1 MRKHA
6 RLFALLILTA
16 ASCTESP
23 PARTETDASVVS
35 EVCGVVVGE
44 PPLGQGEV
52 VAAGDDAPCTI
63 EFREV
68 IRLQS
73 RSDGISA
80 RVPATTGP
88 GGTYVTATYQP
99 GRVAV
104 WSPEG
109 ELIRVMGNGDGEG
122 PGEFWQAASMVVG
135 ADSVVNI
142 LPGLPHWHRYEWAGE
157 FIETIRAPAIGG
169 LGEARI
175 GPDGLLVATTQG
187 PEGARLVLWSP
198 GEEVR
203 IVDGFFNTNGFG
215 YGWISAS
222 PRTGLWSAVHSRYTI
237 RRHALP
243 SGSVDFEVHRRVDW
257 FRSSGPKFDESA
269 PVVFGL
275 NVDDR
280 GLLWVWTNVPDPDAP
295 SAPRPR
301 SSYSPD
307 DADRDV
313 VAGRYRDYVL
323 EVLSRDGE
331 VIASRRY
338 DRPQDVALGATADLW
353 VRTEADVLRSLTIVE
368 PILVRR

>member
-1 MRKHA
+1 M
-6 RLFALLILTA
+6 
-16 ASCTESP
+16 
-23 PARTETDASVVS
+23 
-35 EVCGVVVGE
+35 CGVVVGR
-44 PPLGQGEV
+44 PPIGQGEV
-52 VAAGDDAPCTI
+52 VAADDAAPCTI

-73 RSDGISA
+73 QSDGISA

-88 GGTYVTATYQP
+88 GGTYLTATYQP

-122 PGEFWQAASMVVG
+122 PGEFWHPTSMVVG

-142 LPGLPHWHRYEWAGE
+142 LPGLTHWHRYTWAGE
-157 FIETIRAPAIGG
+157 FVETIRAPVVGG
-169 LGEARI
+169 LSEAAI
-175 GPDGLLVATTQG
+175 GPDGLLVAKTQG
-187 PEGARLVLWSP
+187 PEGAQLVLWRP
-198 GEEVR
+198 GSEVR
-203 IVDGFFNTNGFG
+203 IVDGSFNTNGFG
-215 YGWISAS
+215 FGLISAS
-222 PRTGLWSAVHSRYTI
+222 PRAGIWSAVHSRYAV

-243 SGSVDFEVHRRVDW
+243 SGAVDFEVRRRVDW
-257 FRSSGPKFDESA
+257 FRPNGREFEESA
-269 PVVFGL
+269 PIVFGL

-295 SAPRPR
+295 SVPRPR
-301 SSYSPD
+301 SDSPD
-307 DADRDV
+307 GVDLDI
-313 VAGRYRDYVL
+313 AGRYRDYVL
-323 EVLSRDGE
+323 EVLSTGGN

-353 VRTEADVLRSLTIVE
+353 VRTEDDLLRSLTIVE

>member
-1 MRKHA
+1 M
-6 RLFALLILTA
+6 
-16 ASCTESP
+16 
-23 PARTETDASVVS
+23 
-35 EVCGVVVGE
+35 CGVVVGK
-44 PPLGQGEV
+44 PPVGQGAV
-52 VAAGDDAPCTI
+52 VEADGDAPCTI

-68 IRLQS
+68 TRLQS
-73 RSDGISA
+73 QSDGISA

-88 GGTYVTATYQP
+88 GGTYLTATYQP

-122 PGEFWQAASMVVG
+122 PGEFWQASSIVVG

-142 LPGLPHWHRYEWAGE
+142 LPGLPHWHRYDWAGG

-169 LGEARI
+169 LSDAGI
-175 GPDGLLVATTQG
+175 GPDGLLVAKTQG
-187 PEGARLVLWSP
+187 PEGALLVLWRP
-198 GEEVR
+198 GSEVR
-203 IVDGFFNTNGFG
+203 IVDGSFNTIGFG
-215 YGWISAS
+215 FGFVNAS
-222 PRTGLWSAVHSRYTI
+222 PSTGVWSAVHSRYAI

-243 SGSVDFEVHRRVDW
+243 SGAVDFEVRRRVDW
-257 FRSSGPKFDESA
+257 FRSSGPTFDESA
-269 PVVFGL
+269 PIVFGL

-295 SAPRPR
+295 SVPRPR

-307 DADRDV
+307 DPDRDV

-323 EVLSRDGE
+323 EVLSTDGE

-353 VRTEADVLRSLTIVE
+353 VRTEDDLLRSLTIME